1 MIIYKTLDEI
11 RKIKKANQIIAR
23 LLEDVLPKY
32 IKAGV
37 STWEI
42 DQIAEDYIRSQ
53 GAIPGTKGYDIG
65 RPYPPYPAATCI
77 SVNEEVVH
85 GIPKKDKILKEGDIL
100 TVDTVTVLDGFF
112 GDAATTYAI
121 I

>member
-11 RKIKKANQIIAR
+11 KKIKKANEIIAR
-23 LLEDVLPKY
+23 LFEDILPRY
-32 IKAGV
+32 IKAGI
-37 STWEI
+37 STYEL

-53 GAIPGTKGYDIG
+53 GAIPGTKDYDIG

-85 GIPKKDKILKEGDIL
+85 GIPKKG
-100 TVDTVTVLDGFF
+100 
-112 GDAATTYAI
+112 
-121 I
+121 